1 MRKFKLLISYLALIL
16 MVDGISNNISFAQSD
31 NGPKFEF
38 LANDNRMLLDTI
50 YLDWIEDI
58 QLDIEFVNKGD
69 KPLVVQNVTGC
80 CGTQITDWTKKPLL
94 SGEKGTI
101 TIEFRVPPRPHKISR
116 TVRAE
121 TNDPD
126 GAKTLHIIG
135 VVAEPK
141 EEGTIQL
148 NKKES

>member
-1 MRKFKLLISYLALIL
+1 MRKFKLLISYLALIF
-16 MVDGISNNISFAQSD
+16 MIAGISNNISFAQSD

-38 LANDNRMLLDTI
+38 LAENNRMYLDTI
-50 YLDWIEDI
+50 YLDWIEDVT
-58 QLDIEFVNKGD
+58 LDIEFVNKGD
-69 KPLVVQNVTGC
+69 KPLVVQKVTGC

-94 SGEKGTI
+94 PGETGTI
-101 TIEFRVPPRPHKISR
+101 KLEFRVPPRPHKISR
-116 TVRAE
+116 TVRAV
-121 TNDPD
+121 TNDPG

-148 NKKES
+148 NNKES